1 MKELKTTELHLPLQP
16 GALESLK
23 NVDLVYLTGTVYTAR
38 DAAHRRI
45 AALLAEGKEPPFPL
59 DGAAVYYCGPSPAK
73 PGEIIGSCGPT
84 SSARMDSLTL
94 PLLER
99 GLKIMIGKGNRS
111 AEAATQTEQRGAIYL
126 KAVGG
131 AAAYYKQFVKS
142 CRVIAFPDL
151 GPEAVRELHV
161 EKMPLLTEHA
171 SADFVTSG

>member
-1 MKELKTTELHLPLQP
+1 MKELKTTELRLPP
-16 GALESLK
+16 KAGDLEELK
-23 NVDLVYLTGTVYTAR
+23 GFDLVLLTGTIYTAR

-45 AALLAEGKEPPFPL
+45 AALIAAGKEPPFLL
-59 DGAAVYYCGPSPAK
+59 DGAAVYYCGPSPEK

-94 PLLER
+94 PLLEK

-111 AEAATQTEQRGAIYL
+111 AEVMRDIEKHGAAYL

-131 AAAYYKQFVKS
+131 AAAYYKRFVKS

-151 GPEAVRELHV
+151 GPEAVRELVV
-161 EKMPLLTEHA
+161 EKFPLIIGNQ
-171 SADFVTSG
+171 ADAL